1 MTLTIGSLSAANIA
15 AQLAGN
21 GLLLRTGPIVQRV
34 RSRLPGVAQTIHT
47 LYAHHPAHNDD
58 GFADF
63 HVGVRRAPGV
73 RGYWRAQ
80 AEFLFDGV
88 QPFAPLPLPQAYA
101 LLEWGLNWCVAQTCH
116 QYLIIHA
123 AAIERDGLAAI
134 LPAPPGSG
142 KSTLCAALVQRGW
155 RLCSDELTLIDPADG
170 TIQALA
176 RPINLKNQSIDL
188 ISDFAPE
195 TQFGPLTHDTTKGT
209 VGHLRP
215 PQDSVERV
223 AERARPRWIV
233 FPRWQAG
240 SAPQL
245 IARPKAEA
253 FIELADNA
261 FNYSVLGEQGFTTL
275 TGVIDACESV
285 SFTYDRLDDAIAT
298 FDRLAEQAR

>member
-1 MTLTIGSLSAANIA
+1 MIPTIGALPAADIA
-15 AQLAGN
+15 AQLAGQ
-21 GLLLRTGPIVQRV
+21 GLLLRTGPIVQRIT
-34 RSRLPGVAQTIHT
+34 SRLPEVARTIRT
-47 LYAHHPAHNDD
+47 LYAHHPVPEDD

-63 HVGVRRAPGV
+63 HVGVRRAPGL
-73 RGYWRAQ
+73 RGHWRAQ
-80 AEFLFDGV
+80 AEFLFDGA

-123 AAIERDGLAAI
+123 AAVERNGRVAI

-155 RLCSDELTLIDPADG
+155 RLCSDELTLIDPADNA
-170 TIQALA
+170 IQALA
-176 RPINLKNQSIDL
+176 RPINLKNQSIGL
-188 ISDFAPE
+188 ISDFAPDAR
-195 TQFGPLTHDTTKGT
+195 FGPLTHDTTKGT

-215 PQDSVERV
+215 PQDSVARV
-223 AERARPRWIV
+223 NERARPRWII

-240 SAPQL
+240 STPQL
-245 IARPKAEA
+245 VARPKAEA

-275 TGVIDACESV
+275 AGVIDDCESM
-285 SFTYDRLDDAIAT
+285 SFTYDRLDDAIT
-298 FDRLAEQAR
+298 VFDRLAEKAR